1 MASSFAATLSG
12 NRVVRSVTA
21 LSPVQKIGLGAA
33 LLTIVAGGFVL
44 ARGGSQQS
52 MAPVFTDLEPRD
64 AAEVTDELITRGVK
78 YELVDGGRTVLVP
91 SDQVYE
97 LRVDLSAEGLP
108 GASEGYSLL
117 DKQGITT
124 SEFRQRID
132 YQRALEGEL
141 GATLRAI
148 DGVKSATVHLALP
161 EESVFVDQPT
171 KPTASVLVTTE
182 RAHQLTTDQVAAMVH
197 LVASSV
203 RDMTPENVTIADAS
217 GVVLASGG
225 EQRGMAGNS
234 SQSDIVDKY
243 ETELE
248 TSLRALIAKV
258 AGPDSVAVTVRA
270 DLDLTEREATEERFE
285 SSDPENGVVV
295 AAATSTETYTGAEAA
310 EQTGVL
316 GPDGATVE
324 AEAGGTQSS
333 YDKQDAQTSY
343 AVNRIVEQTK
353 YAPGDVRALHVAVLV
368 DEATVTAAERDEI
381 EALVAT
387 AAGIDTARGDQLSVT
402 RLAFDTSGD
411 EAAVAAAAAAKAA
424 EAAEQ
429 RNSLIRLG
437 VICGLV
443 LIAMILAYRSTRRAR
458 REIATPIDIGELRAA
473 ALTELDDGDAVAE
486 LEGAAAELD
495 EDEPLA
501 LHPGEAEADD
511 ETDEEPEVEEEIDPL
526 EAASREALDEL
537 SELAEKR
544 PEEVA
549 QILQSWLAD
558 EGARR

>member
-1 MASSFAATLSG
+1 MASTFPASLSG

-21 LSPVQKIGLGAA
+21 LSPIQKIGLGAA

-44 ARGGSQQS
+44 ARGGSEAS

-64 AAEVTDELITRGVK
+64 AADVTDELLSRGVE

-97 LRVDLSAEGLP
+97 LRVDLSAAGLP

-148 DGVKSATVHLALP
+148 DGVESATVHLALP

-171 KPTASVLVTTE
+171 EPTASVLVATE
-182 RAHQLTTDQVAAMVH
+182 ASHQLTTDQVAAMVH

-225 EQRGMAGNS
+225 EQRGMDGGG

-243 ETELE
+243 ETDLA

-270 DLDLTEREATEERFE
+270 DLDLTERAATEERFE
-285 SSDPENGVVV
+285 SSDPDNGVVV
-295 AAATSTETYTGAEAA
+295 AENTSTETYTGAEAA

-324 AEAGGTQSS
+324 AEAGGTESS

-343 AVNRIVEQTK
+343 AVNRIVEQTT
-353 YAPGDVRALHVAVLV
+353 YAPGEVRALHVAVLV
-368 DEATVTAAERDEI
+368 DEASVTAAERDEI

-411 EAAVAAAAAAKAA
+411 EAAIAQAAAA
-424 EAAEQ
+424 EAAKAQEQ

-437 VICGLV
+437 VIGALV

-458 REIATPIDIGELRAA
+458 REVATPIDIGELRAA
-473 ALTELDDGDAVAE
+473 PLTELAGTDVI
-486 LEGAAAELD
+486 AELD
-495 EDEPLA
+495 GGAAGDDGGEPLA
-501 LHPGEAEADD
+501 LAIGDPGQAQEDHAVEAA
-511 ETDEEPEVEEEIDPL
+511 DPL
-526 EAASREALDEL
+526 TTASREALDEL
-537 SELAEKR
+537 GELVDKR